1 MSRPGTRSDSGTS
14 RLEFV
19 LDIACVWSYL
29 GYARFARVV
38 AEHRR
43 AGGSP
48 EVMFRPFQVA
58 PHASEAGE
66 SLFERHKR
74 EFGADAE
81 RNEEYM
87 AALGRQEGIEF
98 DFGRTV
104 FANTFEGHRLV
115 ALASEQGLGE
125 TAVERLFRAYFTDGV
140 NVADRE
146 ALRSLAAD
154 IGVVWNDSGKE
165 ELRAELARV
174 RESGVGSVPVLT
186 VNGGR
191 VLTGAW
197 SENDLRS
204 ALEEVRS

>member
-1 MSRPGTRSDSGTS
+1 MSQPGTRSDSGTP

-43 AGGSP
+43 SGGP
-48 EVMFRPFQVA
+48 LEVVFRPFQVV
-58 PHASEAGE
+58 PHAPEAGE
-66 SLFERHKR
+66 SLFDRHKR
-74 EFGADAE
+74 DFGADAE
-81 RNEEYM
+81 RKEEYL

-98 DFGRTV
+98 DFGRAV

-115 ALASEQGLGE
+115 ALASGQGLGE
-125 TAVERLFRAYFTDGV
+125 TMVERLFRAYFTDGV

-146 ALRSLAAD
+146 TLRSLAAD
-154 IGVVWNDSGKE
+154 VGVVWNDSGAE
-165 ELRAELARV
+165 ELSTELARV
-174 RESGVGSVPVLT
+174 RESGIDSVPTLT

-191 VLTGAW
+191 VLTGTW

-204 ALEEVRS
+204 ALEAVRS